1 MWDANQWQEFFNG
14 HSSNFDNLAAA
25 LTRGEIA
32 DSDAIVESLVRL
44 QAGTVLRVAME
55 NTYTMVRLMGRMI
68 GEKTVFPIGGKP
80 S

>member
-14 HSSNFDNLAAA
+14 HGSNFDNLAAA

-32 DSDAIVESLVRL
+32 DSDAIVESLIRL

-55 NTYTMVRLMGRMI
+55 NTYTMVRLMGRMP
-68 GEKTVFPIGGKP
+68 GDKTVFPIGRKP